1 MMLSSELPMRR
12 HVLAVLLAIPL
23 FVGTAQAQTTPSRI
37 RGSIAALEGNTLAVV
52 TREGPTVAIT
62 LSPNYTVGAIVPA
75 TLAAIKPGSTIGIV
89 GFGPPA
95 KQRAAVISIFPPGAT
110 VNEAQFAWDSEPD
123 SVMTNAPVTS
133 EVASTSGRTL
143 MVTVRGAPVEVS
155 VPDNAIVQTSEPGTP
170 ALLVPG
176 AKVLVGAQKTADG
189 TLTAS
194 RINVG
199 KDGFTPAN

>member
-1 MMLSSELPMRR
+1 MI
-12 HVLAVLLAIPL
+12 AGA
-23 FVGTAQAQTTPSRI
+23 AQAQTTPTRI
-37 RGSIAALEGNTLAVV
+37 RGSIASLDGNTLSVI
-52 TREGPTVAIT
+52 TRDGPTVTIT
-62 LSPNYTVGAIVPA
+62 LASNYTVGAIVPA

-89 GFGPPA
+89 GFGPPT
-95 KQRAAVISIFPPGAT
+95 KQRAAVISIFPPGAN
-110 VNEAQFAWDSEPD
+110 VAEAQFAWDSEPD
-123 SVMTNAPVTS
+123 SIMTNAPVTT
-133 EVASTSGRTL
+133 EVASTTGRTL
-143 MVTVRGAPVEVS
+143 MVTVKGAPVEVT

-199 KDGFTPAN
+199 KDGVTPAN